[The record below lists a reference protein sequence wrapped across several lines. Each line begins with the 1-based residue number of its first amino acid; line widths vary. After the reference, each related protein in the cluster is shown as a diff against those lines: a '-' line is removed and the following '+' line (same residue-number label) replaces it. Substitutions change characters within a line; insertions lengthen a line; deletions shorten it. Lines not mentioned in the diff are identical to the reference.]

1 MSGPLGGLRVLEMA
15 GIGPC
20 PLAGQLLGD
29 LGADVVVVDR
39 KSGEVDLTD
48 INRRNKRSIA
58 LDLKSSDG
66 VEVVLRLIEKADI
79 LIEGFRPGVMERL
92 GLGPEVCQLRNPG
105 LVYGRMT
112 GWGQSGPLSQS
123 AGHDINYL
131 ALTGVLSAIGRK
143 GEPPVPPL
151 NLVADYAGGTMFLLF
166 GLLAAIF
173 ERQTSGKGQVVDAA
187 MIDGVPLLA
196 GLMHTMLA
204 RGTWSSER
212 QDNLLDGGVPYYC
225 CYETA
230 DGKFISIGP
239 LEPAFFAELV
249 ERVGLPDEF
258 RERQY
263 DRDSRAEMHEACE
276 VLFKSRTRDE
286 WDGILSGT
294 DVCYAPVLGWGEAS
308 LHPHNVDR
316 EVFFENGGVMQAS
329 PAPRFDRTVVGK
341 PKPPRAVGGDALDI
355 LKECAFTED
364 EVERLRDVG
373 VLT

>member
-1 MSGPLGGLRVLEMA
+1 MSGPLEGLRVVEMA

-58 LDLKSSDG
+58 LDLKSPDG

-92 GLGPEVCQLRNPG
+92 GLGPEVCRLRNPG

-131 ALTGVLSAIGRK
+131 ALTGVLSAIGHK

-166 GLLAAIF
+166 GLLAAVF
-173 ERQTSGKGQVVDAA
+173 ERQTSGKGQVVDSA

-196 GLMHTMLA
+196 SLVHSMRA
-204 RGTWSSER
+204 RGQWSDER
-212 QDNLLDGGVPYYC
+212 QDNMLDGGAPYYR
-225 CYETA
+225 CYETS
-230 DGKFISIGP
+230 DGKYISIGP
-239 LEPAFFAELV
+239 IEPAFFAELV

-258 RERQY
+258 REQQY
-263 DRDSRAEMHEACE
+263 DRISRAEMHEACE
-276 VLFKSRTRDE
+276 ALFKRRSRDE
-286 WDGILSGT
+286 WDQILSGT
-294 DVCYAPVLGWGEAS
+294 DVCYAPVLGWDEAP
-308 LHPHNVDR
+308 LHPHNVER
-316 EVFFENGGVMQAS
+316 GVFFEGGGVMQAS
-329 PAPRFDRTVVGK
+329 PAPRFDRTMTGT
-341 PKPPRAVGGDALDI
+341 PKPPRAPGGDALDI
-355 LKECAFTED
+355 LVEFAFTED
-364 EVERLRDVG
+364 EMERLRSAG
-373 VLT
+373 VFT